1 MKNRFSSK
9 FSKALSLT
17 SFFASFGFMAMAQ
30 QAAAPVTANSL
41 VILLFSCVMILVVF
55 LAAVL
60 GDKIIK
66 LAAGK
71 FNTDKDSTPGLLPT
85 FKELFI
91 GEEETLADGSKKKVN
106 SLSQGF
112 DIKLSGK
119 AAKLLRKYDAK
130 TYAVKP
136 TDFVGLQPIPK
147 ILVKEGQAVKAGE
160 KLFFDRGFEGVFF
173 TSPVSGTVKEIKRA
187 AKRAIAEIIIE
198 ADGKNESLSFPKAN
212 PLTLSKETVLAQLAD
227 SGALTLLTERP
238 FGVVPSLSSNPKS
251 IHISAFDTAPLAV
264 DYNFVFKNIPA
275 ADFQAGL
282 DALSR
287 IAPVHLNLDANKTK
301 STTLLNANGVNK
313 NYFNGVHPTGNVG
326 VQIHHVDPIAKG
338 EIVWTIKAEDVA
350 TIGKLFTA
358 GVYEPK
364 RYLALVGSV
373 LNENYYV
380 ESLLGANVASLI
392 EGNLNNDNVRVVSGN
407 VLSGKQI
414 AADGFVSYFDNLVS
428 VIEEGNFQEMFGW
441 MVPQYARPSIS
452 PTIPWS
458 MFPSTVFDANTNMH
472 GEKRAFVVTGQYE
485 EVLPMDIYPQQLIKA
500 IIKNDFEEMEGLG
513 IYEVLEEDL
522 ALCEFVCTSKQPLQ
536 SILRDGLDYIRSQN

>member
-1 MKNRFSSK
+1 MKNMISSK

-17 SFFASFGFMAMAQ
+17 SFLTSFGFIASAQ
-30 QAAAPVTANSL
+30 QGAAPITANSL
-41 VILLFSCVMILVVF
+41 IILLFSCVMTLVVF

-71 FNTDKDSTPGLLPT
+71 LQSDKDNSPGLLPT

-91 GEEETLADGSKKKVN
+91 GEEEAQADGSKKKVN

-119 AAKLLRKYDAK
+119 AAKHIKKYEAR
-130 TYAVKP
+130 TYALKP
-136 TDFVGLQPIPK
+136 TDFIGLQPIPK
-147 ILVKEGQAVKAGE
+147 MLVKEGQAVKAGE
-160 KLFFDRGFEGVFF
+160 KLFYDRGFEGVFF

-198 ADGKNESLSFPKAN
+198 ADGKNASLNFAKAN
-212 PLTLSKETVLAQLAD
+212 PKNLSKEVVLNQLAE

-238 FGVVPSLSSNPKS
+238 FGIVPSLTSNPKS

-264 DYNFVFKNIPA
+264 DYNYVFKNISA
-275 ADFQAGL
+275 LDFQAGL
-282 DALSR
+282 DALSKL
-287 IAPVHLNLDANKTK
+287 APVHLNLDAKKTK
-301 STTLLNANGVNK
+301 STTLLNANGVTK
-313 NYFNGVHPTGNVG
+313 NFFNGVHPAGNVG
-326 VQIHHVDPIAKG
+326 VQIHHTDALVKG
-338 EIVWTIKAEDVA
+338 EVVWTIKAEDVA
-350 TIGKLFTA
+350 TVGKLFTA

-364 RYLALVGSV
+364 RYVALAGSV
-373 LNENYYV
+373 LNSNYYV
-380 ESLLGANVASLI
+380 ETLIGANVAGLI
-392 EGNLNNDNVRVVSGN
+392 DGNLNSDNVRIVSGN

-414 AADGFVSYFDNLVS
+414 AADGFVSYFDNLIS

-441 MVPQYARPSIS
+441 MLPQYARPSIS
-452 PTIPWS
+452 PTIPWT
-458 MFPSTVFDANTNMH
+458 MLPSTVFDANTNMH

-485 EVLPMDIYPQQLIKA
+485 EVLPMDIYPQQLMKA

-513 IYEVLEEDL
+513 IYELIEEDV

>member
-30 QAAAPVTANSL
+30 QGAAPVTANSL

-71 FNTDKDSTPGLLPT
+71 FNADKDSTPGLLPT

-119 AAKLLRKYDAK
+119 AAKLLKKYDAK